1 MHAGSVNYRS
11 NRWTAFGTSAK
22 MEPPSP
28 CSRAFDAAH
37 LAWLGC
43 RVDAIPLRLHSV
55 SSRSAH
61 GHHRRLDASCCLAVS
76 DAWVALP
83 NFYNIAIR
91 IANVAP
97 CLAVLG
103 LRLRDELG
111 ASTAPLLIARLNI
124 RNPYVHKAADPV
136 RVRGDA
142 ERYRWLVR
150 CWTAAGVNKE
160 PGV

>member
-83 NFYNIAIR
+83 NFYNIAVG
-91 IANVAP
+91 IANVAA

-111 ASTAPLLIARLNI
+111 ASASPKLVTRLNI
-124 RNPYVHKAADPV
+124 CNADIHKGADRIGV
-136 RVRGDA
+136 GGNA
-142 ERYRWLVR
+142 ERYRWLVGCR
-150 CWTAAGVNKE
+150 TAADIDDE
-160 PGV
+160 P